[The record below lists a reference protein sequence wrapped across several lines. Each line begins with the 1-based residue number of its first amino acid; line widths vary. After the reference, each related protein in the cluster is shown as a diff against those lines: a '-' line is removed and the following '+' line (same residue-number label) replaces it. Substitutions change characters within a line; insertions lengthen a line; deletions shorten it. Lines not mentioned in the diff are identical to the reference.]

1 MVKRNGPLPD
11 NRQVDR
17 ARPASA
23 TQQESA
29 VTIMAMATSTPSPAS
44 ELVSIALIR
53 HFLEL
58 TARQGQPT
66 APVLAAAGVAP
77 ELLGDD
83 DGWLPVDR
91 GAAMM
96 HAVLRMSG
104 DPQFYLSMSQL
115 SFISGFGI
123 VGYLL
128 ETSPTLKDAILSLM
142 RYERL
147 LSTVAFSRLEHSPGE
162 VRWSVDCCTADPV
175 VVRHMEEFHIG
186 ARYLF
191 MRMVKERRSNI
202 VSAVHF
208 RHAAPPDAAQLAA
221 YAAIFKCPV
230 LFGQPASALILKSP
244 ALAFPLHQMAPGLKE
259 SLEAHA
265 DKKLL
270 EMMAAANG
278 SLLSQARA
286 QLRSLLQRG
295 QASRERLAEC
305 LGVSGRH
312 LARQL
317 QAEGS
322 GYGEL
327 LDELRLDDARK
338 LLRESARTIDEIGRG
353 LNFSDGQ
360 TFSRW
365 FRQRTGQAPSDFR
378 QQQG

>member
-1 MVKRNGPLPD
+1 MAKL
-11 NRQVDR
+11 
-17 ARPASA
+17 AS
-23 TQQESA
+23 SL
-29 VTIMAMATSTPSPAS
+29 SG
-44 ELVSIALIR
+44 ELVSIALVR

-77 ELLGDD
+77 EQISDD
-83 DGWLPVDR
+83 DGWLDVER
-91 GAAMM
+91 GGAMM
-96 HAVLRMSG
+96 HAVLRLSQ
-104 DPQFYLSMSQL
+104 DPQFYLRMSQL

-128 ETSPTLKDAILSLM
+128 ETSPTLKDAVLSLM

-147 LSTVAFSRLEHSPGE
+147 LSTVAFSRLEYRPGE
-162 VRWSVDCCTADPV
+162 VSWNVECCTADAV

-208 RHAAPPDAAQLAA
+208 RHPAPPGAEQLAT
-221 YAAIFKCPV
+221 YGTIFNCPV
-230 LFGQPASALILKSP
+230 LFDQPASALILKPP

-259 SLEAHA
+259 TLEAHA
-265 DKKLL
+265 DRKLV
-270 EMMAAANG
+270 EMMAAASG
-278 SLLSQARA
+278 SLLTQARA
-286 QLRSLLQRG
+286 QLRNLLQCG
-295 QASRERLAEC
+295 QASRERLADC

-317 QAEGS
+317 QAAGS
-322 GYGEL
+322 GYSEL
-327 LDELRLDDARK
+327 LNELRLDSARQ
-338 LLRESARTIDEIGRG
+338 LLPESARTIDEIGRL

-365 FRQRTGQAPSDFR
+365 FRQMTGQAPSEFR